1 MCGIA
6 GIWNFDGAPVSDSVL
21 DRFTDTMAHRGPDG
35 RGTWKDESVSLG
47 LGHRRLAILDL
58 TPAGLQP
65 LLSPC
70 KRYSL
75 VFNGEIYNFVE
86 LRKELEAKGHVFTSD
101 TDTEVLLA
109 SYIEWGQGCQ
119 EKLNGMWA
127 FAIWDSLE
135 RELFLSRDR
144 FSIKP
149 LHYYYDGQNFAFA
162 SELRPFLTLP
172 FVGGGL
178 DPVAYRFA
186 FERAS
191 HAAWAQD
198 TILAGVRQVPGGW
211 CLRLRDGKTPQVKRW
226 WNTLDHLETPPAT
239 FEEQVERFRELF
251 IDSCRLR
258 MRSDTPIGTALSG
271 GVDSGSVYAV
281 LAEIAAGGAAKGERV
296 QDDWRRAFVAA
307 YRNTKN
313 DEEAAA
319 LGLVKHVDG
328 SGIPIPMSP
337 PIDLDEFDRIA
348 SDAEA
353 ICWDIPIGPWKVYQ
367 AMRNDGVYVSLDG
380 HGGDET
386 LAGYVHFIIPAL
398 HDALVPYPNPKK
410 LYELYKLQK
419 TMDPRRYGFKVPGI
433 KDILWPENKTYTAS
447 LFNEFHR
454 DKNRWN
460 RDQLG
465 LWLFEE
471 THYTGLTT
479 NLRDFDRLSMAHGV
493 EVRTPFLDWRLVC
506 YAFSLPGASKLGGGY
521 TKRILREAMH
531 GLLPDFIRTEKI
543 KRGFGSPMEDWKK
556 QSVKNYIH
564 DAVNEDSFLDCPLFN
579 GRDIQ
584 KKVNKLAKKSP
595 QDVPNLDRQIMAAR
609 ILGAMKKSVAT

>member
-6 GIWNFDGAPVSDSVL
+6 GIWNLDGEPVDDRTL
-21 DRFTDTMAHRGPDG
+21 DRLTDTMSHRGPDG
-35 RGTWKDESVSLG
+35 RGTWKDSATPLG

-65 LLSPC
+65 LVSHC
-70 KRYSL
+70 QRYSL

-86 LRKELEAKGHVFTSD
+86 LRKELETKGHTFRTD
-101 TDTEVLLA
+101 TDTEVLLTA
-109 SYIEWGQGCQ
+109 YVEWGKECQ

-127 FAIWDSLE
+127 FAIWDRQE

-149 LHYYYDGQNFAFA
+149 LHYYYDGKHFAFA

-178 DPVAYRFA
+178 DPVGYRFA

-211 CLRLRDGKTPQVKRW
+211 CLRVQKGKTPQIKRW
-226 WNTLDHLETPPAT
+226 WNTLDHLEEPPAT
-239 FEEQVERFRELF
+239 FEDQVEKFRELF
-251 IDSCRLR
+251 ADSCRLR

-271 GVDSGSVYAV
+271 GVDSGSVYSM
-281 LAEIAAGGAAKGERV
+281 LADIASNGHKANERI
-296 QDDWRRAFVAA
+296 QADWRRAFVAA

-313 DEEAAA
+313 DEEKAA
-319 LGLVKHVDG
+319 LDLVDHVSGNG
-328 SGIPIPMSP
+328 SSIPISP
-337 PIDLDEFDRIA
+337 PENLDEFDRITA
-348 SDAEA
+348 DAEA

-367 AMRNDGVYVSLDG
+367 AMRDNGVYVSMDG

-386 LAGYVHFIIPAL
+386 LAGYVHFITPAL
-398 HDALVPYPNPKK
+398 HDALLPCPKPK
-410 LYELYKLQK
+410 ALYDLYRLQK

-433 KDILWPENKTYTAS
+433 RDVLWPENRTYTAS

-454 DKNRWN
+454 DKARWKG
-460 RDQLG
+460 DALG

-471 THYTGLTT
+471 THYTGLAT

-506 YAFSLPGASKLGGGY
+506 FAFSLPGTSKLGGGY

-564 DAVNEDSFLDCPLFN
+564 DAVNDYSFLDCPLFN
-579 GRDIQ
+579 GREMQ
-584 KKVNKLAKKSP
+584 RTVNKLAKSSP

-609 ILGAMKKSVAT
+609 VIGAMKKSVAT